1 VSRCDLLKVKA
12 SGWLPLALAAIVFTV
27 MATWTR
33 GRALLR
39 ADYQA
44 RAIPAEDFVKSISGA
59 PPPRV
64 KGAAVFMQA
73 SSGDV
78 PVALLHNL
86 KHNRIL
92 HEKVV
97 RLTVVIERVPYT
109 SLFERIQVASL
120 GLGFWRV
127 VGHYGYMQQP
137 NVPDLLSLAAPLG
150 LTLLPGETS
159 YYLTRETIIASD
171 KPGMALWRERLF
183 GIMLRNATPASAF
196 FGLQPN
202 RVVELGA
209 QIQI

>member
-1 VSRCDLLKVKA
+1 
-12 SGWLPLALAAIVFTV
+12 
-27 MATWTR
+27 
-33 GRALLR
+33 
-39 ADYQA
+39 
-44 RAIPAEDFVKSISGA
+44 
-59 PPPRV
+59 V

-73 SSGDV
+73 SRGDV

-97 RLTVVIERVPYT
+97 MLTVVTERVPYT
-109 SLFERIQVASL
+109 SLAERIEVASL

-150 LTLLPGETS
+150 LTLIPGETS
-159 YYLTRETIIASD
+159 YYLSRETIIASD
-171 KPGMALWRERLF
+171 RPGMALWRERLF
-183 GIMLRNATPASAF
+183 GVMLRNATPASAF